1 LLFAFF
7 CLERLYG
14 ITKRAGCNHC
24 ARAATLITELVPEAQ
39 FLDDLPVSV
48 DIRTLQVV
56 QETATTSDH
65 LEEPT
70 TTVVV
75 LFVEAEVV
83 RQIVDLLGEQ
93 GDLNAGR
100 ASVGLVCPIFLDGR
114 TFFESHVLVILSR
127 VGGVRCSH
135 YVIAVNRSG
144 LLR

>member
-1 LLFAFF
+1 M
-7 CLERLYG
+7 
-14 ITKRAGCNHC
+14 
-24 ARAATLITELVPEAQ
+24 LILELVPEAQ

-65 LEEPT
+65 LEEST

-75 LFVEAEVV
+75 LLVEAEVI

-100 ASVGLVCPIFLDGR
+100 ASVGLVCPIFLDSR
-114 TFFESHVLVILSR
+114 TFFESHVLVILKPR
-127 VGGVRCSH
+127 VR
-135 YVIAVNRSG
+135 RS
-144 LLR
+144 LFALCDSCES

>member
-1 LLFAFF
+1 M
-7 CLERLYG
+7 
-14 ITKRAGCNHC
+14 
-24 ARAATLITELVPEAQ
+24 LILELVPEAQ

-70 TTVVV
+70 TAVVV
-75 LFVEAEVV
+75 LFVESEVV

-100 ASVGLVCPIFLDGR
+100 ASVGLVGPIFLDGR
-114 TFFESHVLVILSR
+114 AFFESHVLVILKPR
-127 VGGVRCSH
+127 RGVRCAH
-135 YVIAVNRSG
+135 YVVTVNRSG
-144 LLR
+144 LLT

>member
-1 LLFAFF
+1 M
-7 CLERLYG
+7 
-14 ITKRAGCNHC
+14 
-24 ARAATLITELVPEAQ
+24 LILELVPEAQ

-75 LFVEAEVV
+75 LLVESEVIG
-83 RQIVDLLGEQ
+83 QIVDPLGEQ

-100 ASVGLVCPIFLDGR
+100 STVGLMLRIFLDGR
-114 TFFESHVLVILSR
+114 TFFESHVLTFL
-127 VGGVRCSH
+127 
-135 YVIAVNRSG
+135 
-144 LLR
+144 